1 MRSSNV
7 LINKINFVIMMSMTD
22 VVKNL
27 LIINV
32 IIFFAVNFLIPI
44 PNIQQYFVLYRP
56 FTLGFEPV
64 QIVTHMFSHANI
76 SHLFFNMLGLY
87 MFGSMVEATLGPK
100 RFLILYLTSGLAAS
114 ALQMLLSPS
123 PILGASGAVFGITT
137 AFATMFPNTQL
148 MLLFPPIPMKAKYMA
163 ILFIGVGLYS
173 GLSGTNDG
181 IAHFA
186 HVGGALW
193 GFLMII
199 YWKQNNLR

>member
-1 MRSSNV
+1 MPIFHTYFQYAGSVYVWVHGGSN
-7 LINKINFVIMMSMTD
+7 S
-22 VVKNL
+22 
-27 LIINV
+27 
-32 IIFFAVNFLIPI
+32 
-44 PNIQQYFVLYRP
+44 RP
-56 FTLGFEPV
+56 
-64 QIVTHMFSHANI
+64 Q
-76 SHLFFNMLGLY
+76 
-87 MFGSMVEATLGPK
+87 

-193 GFLMII
+193 GF
-199 YWKQNNLR
+199 

>member
-1 MRSSNV
+1 
-7 LINKINFVIMMSMTD
+7 MMSMTD

-76 SHLFFNMLGLY
+76 PHLFFNMLGLY

-114 ALQMLLSPS
+114 ALQMLSL
-123 PILGASGAVFGITT
+123 IHI
-137 AFATMFPNTQL
+137 
-148 MLLFPPIPMKAKYMA
+148 
-163 ILFIGVGLYS
+163 
-173 GLSGTNDG
+173 
-181 IAHFA
+181 
-186 HVGGALW
+186 
-193 GFLMII
+193 
-199 YWKQNNLR
+199 

>member
-193 GFLMII
+193 GFFMII
-199 YWKQNNLR
+199 

>member
-1 MRSSNV
+1 
-7 LINKINFVIMMSMTD
+7 MMSMTD

>member
-1 MRSSNV
+1 
-7 LINKINFVIMMSMTD
+7 MMSMTD

-32 IIFFAVNFLIPI
+32 IVFFAVNFLIPV
-44 PNIQQYFVLYRP
+44 PGIQEYFVLYRP
-56 FTLGFEPV
+56 FTIGFEPV
-64 QIVTHMFSHANI
+64 QIVTHMFSHADI
-76 SHLFFNMLGLY
+76 PHLFFNMLGLY
-87 MFGSMVEATLGPK
+87 MFGSMVEASLGPK

-163 ILFIGVGLYS
+163 ILFIGIGLYS
-173 GLSGTNDG
+173 GLSGSNDG

-186 HVGGALW
+186 HVGGAVW
-193 GFLMII
+193 GFLMIV
-199 YWKQNNLR
+199 YWKLNNLR

>member
-1 MRSSNV
+1 
-7 LINKINFVIMMSMTD
+7 MMSITD

-76 SHLFFNMLGLY
+76 PHLFFNMLGLY

-193 GFLMII
+193 GFFMII

>member
-1 MRSSNV
+1 
-7 LINKINFVIMMSMTD
+7 MMSMTD

-76 SHLFFNMLGLY
+76 PHLFFNMLGLY

>member
-1 MRSSNV
+1 
-7 LINKINFVIMMSMTD
+7 MS
-22 VVKNL
+22 L
-27 LIINV
+27 Y
-32 IIFFAVNFLIPI
+32 FLPSMVFNTNTGD
-44 PNIQQYFVLYRP
+44 PEQYFVLYRP
-56 FTLGFEPV
+56 FTDGFEPV

-76 SHLFFNMLGLY
+76 QHLFFNMLGLY
-87 MFGSMVEATLGPK
+87 MFGSMVEASSRPQKISYFVSVFRSGG
-100 RFLILYLTSGLAAS
+100 FGTSDVYCHL
-114 ALQMLLSPS
+114 S

-163 ILFIGVGLYS
+163 ILFIGIGLYS
-173 GLSGTNDG
+173 GSLRCTNDG

>member
-1 MRSSNV
+1 
-7 LINKINFVIMMSMTD
+7 MMSMTD

-193 GFLMII
+193 GFFMII

>member
-1 MRSSNV
+1 
-7 LINKINFVIMMSMTD
+7 MTD

>member
-1 MRSSNV
+1 
-7 LINKINFVIMMSMTD
+7 MMSMTD

-32 IIFFAVNFLIPI
+32 IVFFAVNFLIPV
-44 PNIQQYFVLYRP
+44 PGIQEYFVLYRP
-56 FTLGFEPV
+56 FTIGFEPV
-64 QIVTHMFSHANI
+64 QIVTHMFSHADI
-76 SHLFFNMLGLY
+76 PHLFFNMLGLY
-87 MFGSMVEATLGPK
+87 MFGSMVEASLGPK

-148 MLLFPPIPMKAKYMA
+148 MLLFPPIPLKAKYMA
-163 ILFIGVGLYS
+163 ILFIGIGLYS
-173 GLSGTNDG
+173 GLSGSNDG

-186 HVGGALW
+186 HVGGAIC

-199 YWKQNNLR
+199 YWKLNNLR

>member
-1 MRSSNV
+1 
-7 LINKINFVIMMSMTD
+7 MMSMTD

-76 SHLFFNMLGLY
+76 PHLFFNMLGLY

-193 GFLMII
+193 GFFMII

>member
-1 MRSSNV
+1 
-7 LINKINFVIMMSMTD
+7 MMSMTD

-76 SHLFFNMLGLY
+76 SHLFFNILGLY

-193 GFLMII
+193 GFFMII

>member
-137 AFATMFPNTQL
+137 AFATMFPNSQL

>member
-1 MRSSNV
+1 
-7 LINKINFVIMMSMTD
+7 MMSITD

>member
-1 MRSSNV
+1 
-7 LINKINFVIMMSMTD
+7 MMSMTD

-32 IIFFAVNFLIPI
+32 IVFFAVWFLIPI
-44 PNIQQYFVLYRP
+44 PGIEHYFILYRP
-56 FTLGFEPV
+56 FTYGFEPV

-76 SHLFFNMLGLY
+76 QHLFFNMLGLY
-87 MFGSMVEATLGPK
+87 MFGSMVETALGPK
-100 RFLILYLTSGLAAS
+100 RFLLLYLISGLAAS
-114 ALQMLLSPS
+114 ALQMFISPV
-123 PILGASGAVFGITT
+123 PILGASGAVFGVTT

-163 ILFIGVGLYS
+163 ILFIAIGLYS
-173 GLSGTNDG
+173 GFSGSNDG

-186 HVGGALW
+186 HVGGAVC
-193 GFLMII
+193 GFLMIV